1 MVRLLV
7 ETSLKKKVVS
17 WMQPQIIY
25 CSGLC
30 IAGQAII
37 LRACVR
43 ACMRACVC
51 ACMRACVRACVHAC
65 VCACVCVCVSLAL
78 CITAIASPMYALVDH
93 CIKIGVASLQR

>member
-37 LRACVR
+37 LRACVH
-43 ACMRACVC
+43 ACVC
-51 ACMRACVRACVHAC
+51 ACVRACVRACVC
-65 VCACVCVCVSLAL
+65 VC
-78 CITAIASPMYALVDH
+78 AIASPMYALVDH